1 MRRSLISLALLL
13 LLCTCDRAPEKAV
26 PNPLPT
32 AISLNGEADGERKEM
47 AREVW
52 EERLHATAPGTNWRK
67 LEARNAMARHQK
79 RKNGAHEKSTETF
92 ANGLILG
99 EWFERGSKYTA
110 GSVHDVAQDPLDPNR
125 LFVLADGGSIWEMD
139 YEKEE
144 WKLVTHDIEFDAT
157 YLGFVP
163 TPEGR
168 NLIAYSGSRPMYSTD
183 NGQSWEYAA
192 VSNDDGPVNGDDVS
206 SAFSATLAD
215 STILTSLAI
224 SGGQFRIFHSTD
236 GGLSYQQINQP
247 PTRIGSLI
255 QELTHLHHAPGTDR
269 TFVLMKKMHTNQ
281 HVKLYEIKADSGTYA
296 YELIAEQPIVTDGF
310 FRSRVAA
317 AVQPG
322 TDSLRIYL
330 QADDQLF
337 RSNND
342 GLDWEEMPNLEVVP
356 WSNQPIYVRPT
367 DPDFVAF
374 GAVELFVSY
383 NGGETFKQPNRWYD
397 YYDDITKYVHADIM
411 NVTQIT
417 EADGTP
423 RVLVSSHGGLNRL
436 EESDSLWYN
445 IANEGLN
452 VSQYYD
458 VRTNPEDPAL
468 IFAGSQDQGMQFFEQ
483 SGTGDR
489 DILGGYQHISGD
501 YGHLEFGDDG
511 QVVFCHYPF
520 GTTYAFYNLLN
531 GVDQWSSFEIRSED
545 EFLWIAPSMAPPGSG
560 TKFYIGGGSA
570 VDDEPGSYLIEVTMD
585 RNILGSSYGEMTGVN
600 KPYNFLESA
609 GGNISAMNYSPL
621 NPDRFYV
628 ATERGRFFASD
639 DRGETWE
646 ETLNFLPEGW
656 YLYGQAIHASRTEPE
671 TVWLAGSGY
680 NNPAVWRST
689 DGGQN
694 FEPLSDGLPP
704 TTVIGLAS
712 NQAETL
718 LFAATEAGPFVYV
731 MADERWYDL
740 SGQFAPTQRYTSVEF
755 IDEENLARF
764 GTYGRGIW
772 DFQVEEVVSTRDAL
786 AGEQLLKIYPNPASG
801 STTVEG
807 AAAAYRLYDVTGREV
822 SQTKSTGARTQVPV
836 NGLRAGLY
844 FVQGLDARGRALGLG
859 QRLVVE

>member
-1 MRRSLISLALLL
+1 MRLSLTLFALLL
-13 LLCTCDRAPEKAV
+13 LFCTCDRAGKAVV

-32 AISLNGEADGERKEM
+32 AISMNGEADGERKET
-47 AREVW
+47 AREAW
-52 EERLHATAPGTNWRK
+52 EERLHATAPGTDWHK
-67 LEARNAMARHQK
+67 LEARNAMVRHQK
-79 RKNGAHEKSTETF
+79 RKNGPREKSVETF
-92 ANGLILG
+92 ADGLIVG
-99 EWFERGSKYTA
+99 EWFERGSKFTA
-110 GSVHDVAQDPLDPNR
+110 GSVHEVAQDPLDPNR

-144 WKLVTHDIEFDAT
+144 WKLVQHDIEFDAR
-157 YLGFVP
+157 YLGFAP

-168 NLIAYSGSRPMYSTD
+168 NLIAYAGRRPMYSAD
-183 NGQSWEYAA
+183 DGQSWEYAT
-192 VSNDDGPVNGDDVS
+192 VSNEDGPVNGDDIS
-206 SAFSATLAD
+206 NAFSATLAA
-215 STILTSLAI
+215 STMLTTLSI
-224 SGGQFRIFHSTD
+224 NGGIYKVFRSTD
-236 GGLSYQQINQP
+236 GGVSYEEVNQP
-247 PTRIGSLI
+247 PTRVGGIV
-255 QELTHLHHAPGTDR
+255 QQMTHLHHAPGTGR
-269 TFVLMKKMHTNQ
+269 TFVVMKKMYTTPQVN
-281 HVKLYEIKADSGTYA
+281 LYEMKVDGDDYV
-296 YELIAEQPIVTDGF
+296 YEFVANESITTEDF
-310 FRSRVAA
+310 FRCRVAA

-330 QADDQLF
+330 QADNQLF

-342 GLDWEEMPNLEVVP
+342 GVDWTELPVLETRP

-367 DPDFVAF
+367 NPDFVAF

-383 NGGETFKQPNRWYD
+383 DGGESFKQPNRWYD
-397 YYDDITKYVHADIM
+397 YYADITKYVHADIM
-411 NVTQIT
+411 NLTEIT

-445 IANEGLN
+445 VANEGLN

-458 VRTNPEDPAL
+458 VRTNPEEPTM
-468 IFAGSQDQGMQFFEQ
+468 IFAGSQDQGVQFFEQ
-483 SGTGDR
+483 SEAGDR
-489 DILGGYQHISGD
+489 EILGGYQHISGD

-511 QVVFCHYPF
+511 QVIFCHYPF

-531 GVDQWSSFEIRSED
+531 GTDQWSSFEIESED
-545 EFLWIAPSMAPPGSG
+545 EFLWIAPSMAPPGAG
-560 TKFYIGGGSA
+560 TKFYVGGGSA
-570 VDDEPGSYLIEVTMD
+570 IDDEPGSYLIEVTMD
-585 RNILGSSYGEMTGVN
+585 RNILGGTYGELVGEN
-600 KPYNFLESA
+600 KPYDFLESA
-609 GGNISAMNYSPL
+609 AGNISAMNYSPL

-628 ATERGRFFASD
+628 ATERGRFFASN
-639 DRGETWE
+639 DRGDTWA

-689 DGGQN
+689 DGGEN

-772 DFQVEEVVSTRDAL
+772 DFQVEKAVSARAPF
-786 AGEQLLKIYPNPASG
+786 AGEELLKIYPNPASRN
-801 STTVEG
+801 TTVEG
-807 AAAAYRLYDVTGREV
+807 KAAAYRIYDVTGREL
-822 SQTKSTGARTQVPV
+822 SRIKSTGARTQVPLD
-836 NGLRAGLY
+836 GLKAGLY
-844 FVQGLDARGRALGLG
+844 FVQGLNTGGRAVGLG

>member
-1 MRRSLISLALLL
+1 MRLTLATFVLLT
-13 LLCTCDRAPEKAV
+13 LLCTCDRAPEKPA
-26 PNPLPT
+26 PRPLPT
-32 AISLNGEADGERKEM
+32 AISLNGEADGERKET
-47 AREVW
+47 AREAW
-52 EERLHATAPGTNWRK
+52 EERLHATAPGTDWRK

-79 RKNGAHEKSTETF
+79 RKDGPRTKTVETF
-92 ANGLILG
+92 ADGLLIG

-110 GSVHDVAQDPLDPNR
+110 GSVHEVVQDPQDPNR

-144 WKLVTHDIEFDAT
+144 WQLVQHDIEFDAR
-157 YLGFVP
+157 YLGFAP

-168 NLIAYSGSRPMYSTD
+168 NLVAYAARRPMYSTD
-183 NGQSWEYAA
+183 DGASWEYA
-192 VSNDDGPVNGDDVS
+192 VVNDGEGPVNGDNIS
-206 SAFSATLAD
+206 NFFSATLAG
-215 STILTSLAI
+215 STMLTTMVVD
-224 SGGQFRIFHSTD
+224 GGGFAVYRSTD
-236 GGLSYQQINQP
+236 GGVNYERVNQP
-247 PTRIGSLI
+247 PTRIGNSV
-255 QELTHLHHAPGTDR
+255 QEITHLHHAPGTGR
-269 TFVLMKKMHTNQ
+269 TFVVMKKMYTAPQVN
-281 HVKLYEIKADSGTYA
+281 LYEMKMDGDDYS
-296 YELIAEQPIVTDGF
+296 YELIASQSIETEDF
-310 FRSRVAA
+310 FRCRVAA

-337 RSNND
+337 RSDND
-342 GLDWEEMPNLEVVP
+342 GLEWTEMPQFDVRP
-356 WSNQPIYVRPT
+356 WANQPIYVRPT

-374 GAVELFVSY
+374 GAVELFLSY
-383 NGGETFKQPNRWYD
+383 DGGENFKRPNRWWD
-397 YYDDITKYVHADIM
+397 YYDDLEKYVHADIM
-411 NVTQIT
+411 NLTEIT

-436 EESDSLWYN
+436 DETDSLWYN
-445 IANEGLN
+445 VANEDLN
-452 VSQYYD
+452 VAQYYD
-458 VRTNPEDPAL
+458 VRTNPVDPAL

-483 SGTGDR
+483 DGAGDR
-489 DILGGYQHISGD
+489 EILGGYQHISGD
-501 YGHLEFGDDG
+501 YGHLEFSEDG
-511 QVVFCHYPF
+511 KVIFCHYPF
-520 GTTYAFYNLLN
+520 GTTYAFYDVLT
-531 GVDQWSSFEIRSED
+531 GADQWSSFEINSDD
-545 EFLWIAPSMAPPGSG
+545 EFIWIAPSMAPPGPG
-560 TKFYIGGGSA
+560 TKFYVGGGSA
-570 VDDEPGSYLIEVTMD
+570 IDETPGSYLIEVTMD
-585 RNILGSSYGEMTGVN
+585 RNVFSNTFGEMTAEN
-600 KPYNFLESA
+600 KPYNFLEST

-646 ETLNFLPEGW
+646 ETLNFLPDGW

-671 TVWLAGSGY
+671 TVWLGGSGY

-689 DGGQN
+689 DGGLN

-764 GTYGRGIW
+764 GTYGRGTW
-772 DFQVEEVVSTRDAL
+772 DFQVDEVVSAREQF
-786 AGEQLLKIYPNPASG
+786 AGEELLKIYPNPASG
-801 STTVEG
+801 NTTIEG
-807 AAAAYRLYDVTGREV
+807 EATAYRLYDVTGREV
-822 SQTKSTGARTQVPV
+822 TRVQAAGARTQVQLE
-836 NGLRAGLY
+836 GLPAGLY
-844 FVQGLDARGRALGLG
+844 FVQPLDDDGRALGLG

>member
-1 MRRSLISLALLL
+1 MRFPLTCLALLL
-13 LLCTCDRAPEKAV
+13 LLCTCDRAAKETV

-32 AISLNGEADGERKEM
+32 AISLNGEADGERKET
-47 AREVW
+47 AREAW
-52 EERLHATAPGTNWRK
+52 EERLHATAPGTDWRK

-79 RKNGAHEKSTETF
+79 RKNGSREKSVETF
-92 ANGLILG
+92 ADGLIIG
-99 EWFERGSKYTA
+99 EWYERGSKFTA
-110 GSVHDVAQDPLDPNR
+110 GSVHEVAQDPLDPNR

-144 WKLVTHDIEFDAT
+144 WKLVQHDIEFDAR
-157 YLGFVP
+157 YLGFAP
-163 TPEGR
+163 TQEGR
-168 NLIAYSGSRPMYSTD
+168 NLIAYAGRRPMYSTD
-183 NGQSWEYAA
+183 DGQSWEYAT
-192 VSNDDGPVNGDDVS
+192 VSNGNGLVS
-206 SAFSATLAD
+206 GGDISNTFSATLAD
-215 STILTSLAI
+215 SSMLTTLSI
-224 SGGQFRIFHSTD
+224 NGGIYKVFRSTD
-236 GGLSYQQINQP
+236 GGVSYEEMNQP
-247 PTRIGSLI
+247 PTRVGPIT
-255 QELTHLHHAPGTDR
+255 QQMTHLHHAPGTDR
-269 TFVLMKKMHTNQ
+269 TFVVMKKMYDTPQVN
-281 HVKLYEIKADSGTYA
+281 LYEMKADGDDYV
-296 YELIAEQPIVTDGF
+296 YEFIANQSIVTESF
-310 FRSRVAA
+310 FRCRVAA
-317 AVQPG
+317 AIQPG
-322 TDSLRIYL
+322 TDSLRMYL

-337 RSNND
+337 RSDND
-342 GLDWEEMPNLEVVP
+342 GVVWTEMPVLETNP
-356 WSNQPIYVRPT
+356 WSNQPVYVRPT

-383 NGGETFKQPNRWYD
+383 DGGESFKRPNRWYD
-397 YYDDITKYVHADIM
+397 YYDDITKYLHADIM
-411 NVTQIT
+411 NVTEIT

-436 EESDSLWYN
+436 DETDSLWYN
-445 IANEGLN
+445 VANEGLN

-458 VRTNPEDPAL
+458 VRTNPVDPTQ

-483 SGTGDR
+483 SEVGDR
-489 DILGGYQHISGD
+489 EILGGYQHISGD

-520 GTTYAFYNLLN
+520 GTTYAFFNLLD
-531 GVDQWSSFEIRSED
+531 GADQWSSFEINSED
-545 EFLWIAPSMAPPGSG
+545 EFLWIAPSMAPPGPG

-570 VDDEPGSYLIEVTMD
+570 VDDEPGSYLIEVSMD
-585 RNILGSSYGEMTGVN
+585 RNILGENYGELTGEN
-600 KPYNFLESA
+600 KPYDFLESA

-646 ETLNFLPEGW
+646 ESLNFLPEGW

-689 DGGQN
+689 DDGEN

-772 DFQVEEVVSTRDAL
+772 DFQVEEVVSAREQF
-786 AGEQLLKIYPNPASG
+786 AGKELLKIYPNPASG

-807 AAAAYRLYDVTGREV
+807 QAAAYRIYDVTGREL
-822 SQTKSTGARTQVPV
+822 SRIKSTGARTQVPL
-836 NGLRAGLY
+836 GGFKAGLY
-844 FVQGLDARGRALGLG
+844 FVQGLDGNGRAVGLG